1 VAAVVV
7 TYNSEE
13 HIVALLDS
21 LRSEF
26 ERTPGCVIVVD
37 NGSVDGTLALLDARE
52 DITVV
57 RSSNTGF
64 AGGVNTGVRAAPEH
78 STILVLNPDA
88 TVSPGAIGS
97 MLRALDTPGIGIVAP
112 RMLEADGSL
121 SPSLRREPSLLRAGG
136 LSFTKLPAFAERV
149 EDPRAYVHAHTVDWA
164 VGAALL
170 ISRECFDR
178 LGGFDET
185 YFLYSEETDFCL
197 RARDA
202 GWQTLYTPTAEVM
215 HVGGA
220 SGESATTHT
229 MKMINRVRLFSRR
242 NSSGPAWAYFGVA
255 ALTELRRGL
264 LGHTASWTALRALLR
279 PSLRP
284 AQLGLGTTLLP
295 R

>member
-1 VAAVVV
+1 M

-13 HIVALLDS
+13 HIVALLES
-21 LRSEF
+21 LRTEF
-26 ERTPGCVIVVD
+26 EDTPGGVVIVVD
-37 NGSVDGTLALLDARE
+37 NGSTDGTLALLDARK

-57 RSSNTGF
+57 RSENTGF
-64 AGGVNTGVRAAPEH
+64 AGGVNTGVRASPGG

-88 TVSPGAIGS
+88 TVSPGAVS
-97 MLRALDTPGIGIVAP
+97 AMQRALATPGVGIVAP
-112 RMLEADGSL
+112 RMLESDGSL
-121 SPSLRREPSLLRAGG
+121 SPSIRREPSLLRAGG
-136 LSFTKLPAFAERV
+136 FSFTRLPAFAERV
-149 EDPRAYVHAHTVDWA
+149 EDPRAYIDEHTVDWA

-170 ISRECFDR
+170 IDRECFDQ
-178 LGGFDET
+178 LGGFDESF
-185 YFLYSEETDFCL
+185 FLYSEETDFCL

-202 GWQTLYTPTAEVM
+202 GWHTLYTPTAEVM

-229 MKMINRVRLFSRR
+229 MKMINRVRLFARR
-242 NSSGPAWAYFGVA
+242 NPPLPAWLYFSAA

-264 LGHTASWTALRALLR
+264 LGHSASWVALRALLR